1 MIKQVINIENI
12 AENGYNQK
20 TIRKSISIQFLQKG
34 RRLMTMKKRLISLV
48 LCTCM
53 LIVGLVGCGKSK
65 KDDTETQEG
74 TYSATEIIM
83 GDTSHESEN
92 EMYDTELEFET
103 ESEEPVPE
111 NVVYSISTY
120 TVNSWTQEFL
130 KLYLGCHVNYYLGNV
145 KVEPVN
151 ITTMRKHS
159 NIVGMLTVAEG
170 MRVKSDYSDNLFN
183 LKNSNLYYRIH
194 TNNTGS
200 KNNINYRVSVSL
212 LESNFD
218 TFRYYQGTDAGLGL
232 VHKVTFFIDDNEIK
246 ENYYFV
252 SAWVNNAGKP
262 EEWLMESGIFISE
275 TEYKKVQGQA
285 FDKMLINEDDEKE
298 KE

>member
-111 NVVYSISTY
+111 NVVY
-120 TVNSWTQEFL
+120 
-130 KLYLGCHVNYYLGNV
+130 
-145 KVEPVN
+145 
-151 ITTMRKHS
+151 
-159 NIVGMLTVAEG
+159 
-170 MRVKSDYSDNLFN
+170 
-183 LKNSNLYYRIH
+183 
-194 TNNTGS
+194 
-200 KNNINYRVSVSL
+200 
-212 LESNFD
+212 
-218 TFRYYQGTDAGLGL
+218 
-232 VHKVTFFIDDNEIK
+232 
-246 ENYYFV
+246 
-252 SAWVNNAGKP
+252 
-262 EEWLMESGIFISE
+262 
-275 TEYKKVQGQA
+275 
-285 FDKMLINEDDEKE
+285 
-298 KE
+298 